1 MNLLNIFQRTRTAP
15 TARDRLQILLAH
27 ERVSSSG
34 QSDLIARLREEVLE
48 VVARHVPVDRDKVA
62 VKMER
67 GDGVSIIEIDLEIP
81 NGQTVFR
88 KAVGA

>member
-1 MNLLNIFQRTRTAP
+1 MNLLNFFQRTRTAP

-34 QSDLIARLREEVLE
+34 QSDLIALLREEVLE
-48 VVARHVPVDRDKVA
+48 VIARHVPVDRDKVQ

-67 GDGVSIIEIDLEIP
+67 GNGVSMIEIDVEIP
-81 NGQTVFR
+81 NGHGVTR
-88 KAVGA
+88 RAVGA

>member
-48 VVARHVPVDRDKVA
+48 VVARHVPVDRDKVG

-81 NGQTVFR
+81 NGQAVFR

>member
-48 VVARHVPVDRDKVA
+48 VVARHVPVDRDKVG